1 MTEQKPHWPQPSHPD
16 LIELKQGIGS
26 FSSHTTSLQDLAPGS
41 LFTKLDATTPSSAAY
56 STVQVGQDAHVEL
69 NSDLLYTNHSCD
81 PSLVFDMSA
90 MEVRVVAERAL
101 KKGDMLTFFYPS
113 TEWEMAQEF
122 DCRCGS
128 ARCLGRIKGAKH
140 MKAEDLR
147 RYWLN
152 EHIEELLRKEHL
164 QKS

>member
-1 MTEQKPHWPQPSHPD
+1 MAEQKPHWSQPSHPG
-16 LIELKQGIGS
+16 LVEVKQGTSS
-26 FSSHTTSLQDLAPGS
+26 FSSYSTSLQDLARGS
-41 LFTKLDATTPSSAAY
+41 LFTKLDSTTPSSAAY
-56 STVQVGQDAHVEL
+56 STVQVGVEAHVEL

-122 DCRCGS
+122 ECSCGS
-128 ARCLGRIKGAKH
+128 KGCLGRITGAKN
-140 MKAEDLR
+140 MRVEELR

-152 EHIEELLRKEHL
+152 AHIEELLRKERA